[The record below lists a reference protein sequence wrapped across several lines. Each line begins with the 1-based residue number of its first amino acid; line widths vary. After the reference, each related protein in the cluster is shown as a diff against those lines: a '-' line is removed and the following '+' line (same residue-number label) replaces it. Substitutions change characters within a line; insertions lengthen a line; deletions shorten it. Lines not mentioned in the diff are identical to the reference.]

1 MILYPAIDIRDGK
14 AVRLREGDFARET
27 VFDADPVDAA
37 ERWVTAGASWLH
49 IVDLDGARSGRPVN
63 TDAVRRIREAVPVRL
78 QLGGGL
84 RTMRQI
90 DAAATLGID
99 RLVLG
104 SAALRSSSLVSDA
117 VARHGEGIAVSL
129 DARDGKLA
137 SDGWM
142 EQTEIPVVEAAQRL
156 ATAGVRTLIFTDIR
170 RDGLLRGPNVSA
182 LIELIAAVDA
192 SVIASG
198 GVGTVADIC
207 AVRDAG
213 VAGVIIGR
221 ALYDGHL
228 DLRQALTLAA
238 GENAA

>member
-37 ERWVTAGASWLH
+37 KRWVAAGASWLH

-90 DAAATLGID
+90 NAAATLGID

-182 LIELIAAVDA
+182 LTELIAAVDA

-198 GVGTVADIC
+198 GVGTAADLC

-221 ALYDGHL
+221 ALYDGHV

-238 GENAA
+238 GENTA

>member
-49 IVDLDGARSGRPVN
+49 IVDLDGARSGRPMN